1 MRKIKRITS
10 FIVLTVLF
18 AMTMFSGCGKQASSV
33 TVADVNDAA
42 LEAESVQVTAESVSA
57 LSAEEYDMS
66 KIDQTFLQDKEITN
80 ILIVGQDRREGE
92 DKSVRTRSDTMIICS
107 INRKTG
113 EIGLSSLMRDLY
125 VPISGY
131 GATRINAAYVY
142 GGMELLDQVILEDFG
157 VVIDG
162 NVEVDF
168 EGFLTAISKL
178 APLDVEL
185 NAAEAEYMNT
195 NFLDGTLDEGYL
207 NGPLK
212 EGVNSL
218 SPGQLLE
225 YARMRYVGNSDY
237 ERTERQR
244 RLMKIAFKKA
254 KESNVFTLLDF
265 AASVLPTITTDIS
278 APKLLGIIYT
288 VLSNDMGIRD
298 EEMRLPVNGLY
309 ESRSI
314 RGMSVLVP
322 DLAANAAELQRFIYG
337 EVINPT
343 VRSFAA
349 DELTDDAISDN
360 IQPNED
366 EMEAYEEA
374 EEQLEAEEVVSSS
387 SQTDAGETTAD
398 STDDSA
404 VSASSLEPV
413 IPEDPV
419 STSSETS
426 TSSSTG
432 DDGTIDDGSTSSSSV
447 VSGSSFIDDGSS
459 STSMSYVDPGT
470 SSEGMVGGGTDAAAN
485 GTSLTA
491 VDSSAAGTSLG
502 G

>member
-1 MRKIKRITS
+1 MKNMRRITACFVLVLLTAAALLGGCGRKES
-10 FIVLTVLF
+10 TVTAGTAEAEEAAAPEAEAEVLT
-18 AMTMFSGCGKQASSV
+18 A
-33 TVADVNDAA
+33 
-42 LEAESVQVTAESVSA
+42 TAV
-57 LSAEEYDMS
+57 SAEEYDMS
-66 KIDQTFLQDKEITN
+66 GIDQTFLQDKDITN

-125 VPISGY
+125 VPIPGY

-168 EGFLTAISKL
+168 EGFLRAIAKL

-195 NFLDGTLDEGYL
+195 NLLDGTLDEGYL

-265 AASVLPTITTDIS
+265 AASVLPSITTDIS
-278 APKLLGIIYT
+278 APKLLGVIYT
-288 VLSNDMGIRD
+288 VLANDMGIRE

-322 DLAANAAELQRFIYG
+322 DLSANAAELQRYIYG
-337 EVINPT
+337 EVLNPV
-343 VRSFAA
+343 VRSFAEG
-349 DELTDDAISDN
+349 ELTDDAISEN
-360 IQPNED
+360 LQPNED
-366 EMEAYEEA
+366 EVEAVQAAEEA
-374 EEQLEAEEVVSSS
+374 EQAEQADDTSAASSS
-387 SQTDAGETTAD
+387 SSAEEISSS
-398 STDDSA
+398 STDTTST
-404 VSASSLEPV
+404 SEYT
-413 IPEDPV
+413 PEDPV

-426 TSSSTG
+426 TSSSSG
-432 DDGTIDDGSTSSSSV
+432 EGGEIWDDGSTSSSSV
-447 VSGSSFIDDGSS
+447 VSTSSWIDDGSS
-459 STSMSYVDPGT
+459 GSDGGEYVDPGT
-470 SSEGMVGGGTDAAAN
+470 GTGGDTGSDTGEFFAGD
-485 GTSLTA
+485 GE
-491 VDSSAAGTSLG
+491 VQGSSAG
-502 G
+502 